1 MKILLGMSGGIDST
15 YAALKLKE
23 EGHEVEGA
31 VLIMHGYT
39 ETESAEAAAKSVGIP
54 LHKIDCRDVFEA
66 KVIDNFVNEY
76 LSGKTPNP
84 CVICNSEVKFRILLD
99 YARKN
104 GFDKIATGH
113 YAKITKRICDG
124 EIRYA
129 VTRATDKSKDQ
140 TYVLWRLSQ
149 DILSSL
155 CFPLSADEK
164 KEIREEARKKGSSAA
179 DRGDSQEICFVPS
192 GDYAGFIES
201 RTHPSPHGYF
211 INNEGKVLGEHKGII
226 HYTVGQRKGLGIAM
240 GQRIFVTKID
250 PNNNTVTLSFD
261 DSFSDTVNVSD
272 MVFSG
277 MPEMATGGKVSL
289 AVKLRYL
296 AAPAECVVEY
306 SGGGRATVKLTSPVR
321 AVTPGQS
328 AVFYDGDVL
337 VAGGFIDGDL
347 S

>member
-23 EGHEVEGA
+23 QGHDVEGA
-31 VLIMHGYT
+31 VLIMHEYT
-39 ETESAEAAAKSVGIP
+39 ETESAEAAAQSVGIP

-66 KVIDNFVNEY
+66 RVINNFVNEY
-76 LSGKTPNP
+76 LSGRTPNP
-84 CVICNSEVKFRILLD
+84 CIICNSEVKFRILLD
-99 YARKN
+99 YAEKN

-113 YAKITKRICDG
+113 YAKITERICDG
-124 EIRYA
+124 KIRYA
-129 VTRATDKSKDQ
+129 VARANDKTKDQ

-155 CFPLSADEK
+155 CFPLSSDEK
-164 KEIREEARKKGSSAA
+164 KEIREDARKKGLSAA

-192 GDYAGFIES
+192 GDYADFIEE
-201 RTHPSPHGYF
+201 RTHPSAHGYF

-240 GQRIFVTKID
+240 GQRVFITKINPHD
-250 PNNNTVTLSFD
+250 NTITLSFN
-261 DSFSDTVNVSD
+261 DSFSDNVNVSN

-277 MPEMATGGKVSL
+277 IPEMSAGERLSL
-289 AVKLRYL
+289 TVKLRYL
-296 AAPAECVVEY
+296 AAPTECILEY
-306 SGGGRATVKLTSPVR
+306 IGDGRANVSLSSPVR

-328 AVFYDGDVL
+328 AVFFDGDVV
-337 VAGGFIDGDL
+337 VAGGFIDSDL
-347 S
+347 H